1 MHVEARYITVTPSA
15 GADKAVLKAFDVLY
29 AIVEEKRREQ
39 ESAEMMDA
47 LLELAE
53 AGGIPIHPRDEIA
66 ARDECT
72 KWKYH
77 MGAC

>member
-53 AGGIPIHPRDEIA
+53 AGGIPIHPRVEIA